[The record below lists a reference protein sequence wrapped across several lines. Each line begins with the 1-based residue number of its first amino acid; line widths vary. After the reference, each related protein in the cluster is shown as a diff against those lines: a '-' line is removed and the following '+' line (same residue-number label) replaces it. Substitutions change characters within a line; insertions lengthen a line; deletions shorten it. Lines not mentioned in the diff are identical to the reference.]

1 MFPLSGL
8 RALSTEYR
16 AGSCADPGPPLHTG
30 DVRGG
35 GTLLVVLRLGLPPTC
50 PAPYPVEADLT
61 ERRDGRTVTA
71 GVHLLSDLGGIRFTT
86 C

>member
-1 MFPLSGL
+1 MKHRDTGP
-8 RALSTEYR
+8 APAPT
-16 AGSCADPGPPLHTG
+16 PGPPLHTG
-30 DVRGG
+30 DVPAG

-50 PAPYPVEADLT
+50 PAPYPVPGRPT

-71 GVHLLSDLGGIRFTT
+71 GVHLFNDLGGVRFTT